1 MADRSGKQLGNYR
14 LVRLLGKGGFAEVYL
29 GEHIFLK
36 TPVAVKLLH
45 TQLESEDM
53 TGFLQEAQMI
63 ARLQHAHI
71 VRVTDFGMD
80 GDLPYLVMDFAPN
93 GTLRQ
98 RHPRGTRLPL
108 VTVTSYIK
116 QVADALQYAHDEK
129 LIHRDIKPENMLL
142 ARNNSVLLSDFGIAT
157 VAHRTST
164 QNTPIIAGTAVY
176 MAPELFRGRPYPAS
190 DQYALATVVYEWLAG
205 QPPFYEG
212 DFIQLGYQHTY
223 VPPEPLSEKVP
234 SIPKDVEFIVNTA
247 LSKDPKQRFGS
258 VQAFA
263 NALEHASQGG
273 QGYAAPV
280 RPASTPL
287 PPTPTPAPTPAS
299 PVATEEYKPPMK
311 EASFAST
318 GSYVGGVTSTDAV
331 KPKPVTETPPIQK
344 RENLW
349 RIGKKQFV
357 AMLIGAI
364 LYAGLSTLT
373 LAFGYYPS
381 IPYTFIFPAIFITL
395 YFGAVY
401 GPWVGAFT
409 GGVGS
414 WIGIYIPY
422 QAFWYS
428 FGRNWRLNY
437 FHYYFVSNFYYV
449 SLPWVL
455 ANLVIGFIVGMA
467 YIRMRGHYDTVR
479 SIAIVDILG
488 ACTLL
493 ITLSIA
499 LRIFSDLNFT
509 RFLNPFLFSLPNV
522 VIGLIVLP
530 ILLILHNK
538 VVKRLRKA

>member
-29 GEHIFLK
+29 GEHVFLK
-36 TPVAVKLLH
+36 TPVAVKLLR

-98 RHPRGTRLPL
+98 RHPRGTTLPL

-116 QVADALQYAHDEK
+116 QVADALQYAHNEK

-142 ARNNSVLLSDFGIAT
+142 ARNNTVLLSDFGIAT

-164 QNTPIIAGTAVY
+164 QNTSIIAGTAVY
-176 MAPELFRGRPYPAS
+176 MAPELFRGRSYPAS

-287 PPTPTPAPTPAS
+287 PPTPTPTPAS

-318 GSYVGGVTSTDAV
+318 GSYVGGVTSKDIV
-331 KPKPVTETPPIQK
+331 KPKPVTEVPIQK
-344 RENLW
+344 SESLW
-349 RIGKKQFV
+349 RIGKKQVV
-357 AMLIGAI
+357 AMLIGSGLIGLLSYIVNLIAPGFSSPLYNTIYSLAI
-364 LYAGLSTLT
+364 GNIYLGVSTLSLLYILIML
-373 LAFGYYPS
+373 LAFSFGS
-381 IPYTFIFPAIFITL
+381 I
-395 YFGAVY
+395 Y
-401 GPWVGAFT
+401 GPWVSLVMLLVRVLFLTHFT
-409 GGVGS
+409 FTWS
-414 WIGIYIPY
+414 LYIGYI
-422 QAFWYS
+422 
-428 FGRNWRLNY
+428 L
-437 FHYYFVSNFYYV
+437 
-449 SLPWVL
+449 
-455 ANLVIGFIVGMA
+455 IGFISGLALMKTKGD
-467 YIRMRGHYDTVR
+467 YT
-479 SIAIVDILG
+479 
-488 ACTLL
+488 TLRPRFTASF
-493 ITLSIA
+493 ISVVAVIIGYA
-499 LRIFSDLNFT
+499 FYYFLRFT
-509 RFLNPFLFSLPNV
+509 SPASWRFFLNATIPI
-522 VIGLIVLP
+522 VILTFILLP
-530 ILLILHNK
+530 ILLTFYNRWANRSRK
-538 VVKRLRKA
+538 V